1 MAVPQPEKRS
11 APEPVVNGSSSKRR
25 RTALTVDR
33 GDGEEDEDDGD
44 ANTGGGARHWTD
56 EEKGTLFE
64 WLMAPGNDDH
74 FEALRTKKN
83 TCFREVCLRY
93 SSSSIFYLNHG
104 LQCAQEAFGGRKTFL
119 AIKGCYERNFAVF
132 KNVYAFE
139 EFTSNMQPSSTM
151 DPDSEVDRVREFERR
166 IYAAR
171 RAGFNLGSLTSRL
184 LDHWH
189 QMGWYKTFHSRW
201 HNDPSVKRPSQ
212 GQIQATSTPQM
223 PPQSASQ
230 LQSQPP
236 HSRPQTMAPPPL
248 NPSPSPRYQP
258 TEPTPIRTDSLQ
270 MPTMSSRTDGS
281 MMHGSTSRTDGGA
294 FQAPQRSDSMMSAMH
309 EPLHMHD
316 DYQGSSETLSP
327 PETPAFA
334 YAPPPP
340 PLVPLGSMTGVQTQQ
355 QRRMSTGQHQH
366 QQRQAT
372 PQPLS
377 APTSLPNNSIF
388 TSPSSTAPTSGFDAL
403 LVLSECVKQ
412 LSSQVRDIAEIARRA
427 DERARNND
435 AAGRAKAKSETAME
449 VLANPHV
456 PDEYKAAAGEY
467 LKKFFAMD

>member
-1 MAVPQPEKRS
+1 MSYYSQPQPGPAPHEMTVPQPPQPEKRS
-11 APEPVVNGSSSKRR
+11 APEPVVNGSGSKRR

-56 EEKGTLFE
+56 DEKGTLFE
-64 WLMAPGNDDH
+64 WLMGPGSDDH

-83 TCFREVCLRY
+83 TCFRE
-93 SSSSIFYLNHG
+93 
-104 LQCAQEAFGGRKTFL
+104 CAQEAFGGRKTFL

-139 EFTSNMQPSSTM
+139 EFTSNMQPPSTM

-212 GQIQATSTPQM
+212 GQIQVTSTAQM
-223 PPQSASQ
+223 PPQPASQ
-230 LQSQPP
+230 LQSQQP
-236 HSRPQTMAPPPL
+236 HSRPQTMAPPTL

-258 TEPTPIRTDSLQ
+258 AEPTPIRTDALQ
-270 MPTMSSRTDGS
+270 MPTMSSRADGS
-281 MMHGSTSRTDGGA
+281 MMHASSSRTDGA

-340 PLVPLGSMTGVQTQQ
+340 PLVPLGSMAGVQTQQ
-355 QRRMSTGQHQH
+355 QQRRMSVGQH
-366 QQRQAT
+366 QQRQAS
-372 PQPLS
+372 PPLS
-377 APTSLPNNSIF
+377 APISLPNNSVF
-388 TSPSSTAPTSGFDAL
+388 TSPSTTGPSPSSGFDAL
-403 LVLSECVKQ
+403 IVLSECVKQ

-456 PDEYKAAAGEY
+456 PDEYKTAAGEY